1 MKCDICTS
9 EIDVQANGFE
19 GGHNA
24 FPISNGRCCTKCNDT
39 EVIPMRIA
47 IIASGRAMPT
57 KPIKEILKEH
67 RKARAL
73 AKVSLKHITKRVNE
87 ERKNN
92 G

>member
-1 MKCDICTS
+1 MKCSICTS
-9 EIDVQANGFE
+9 QIDIQANGFE

-24 FPISNGRCCTKCNDT
+24 FPLSNGRCCTRCNDN

-57 KPIKEILKEH
+57 QALKDVLVEQ

-73 AKVSLKHITKRVNE
+73 AKVSLKNITKEVNK
-87 ERKNN
+87 RKNN

>member
-1 MKCDICTS
+1 MKCSICTS
-9 EIDVQANGFE
+9 QIDIQANGFE

-24 FPISNGRCCTKCNDT
+24 FPLSNGRCCTRCNDT
-39 EVIPMRIA
+39 EVITMRIA

-57 KPIKEILKEH
+57 KPLKDILKEQ

-73 AKVSLKHITKRVNE
+73 AKVSLKNITKEVNK
-87 ERKNN
+87 RKNN

>member
-1 MKCDICTS
+1 MKCSICTS
-9 EIDVQANGFE
+9 KIDIQANGFE

-24 FPISNGRCCTKCNDT
+24 FPLSNGRCCTRCNDN
-39 EVIPMRIA
+39 EVVPMRIA
-47 IIASGRAMPT
+47 IIASGRPMPT
-57 KPIKEILKEH
+57 QPIKDILKEQ

-73 AKVSLKHITKRVNE
+73 AQVSLKNITKEVN

>member
-1 MKCDICTS
+1 MKCSICTS

-24 FPISNGRCCTKCNDT
+24 FPLSNGRCCTRCNDT

-57 KPIKEILKEH
+57 KPLKDILKEQ

-73 AKVSLKHITKRVNE
+73 AKVSLKNITKEVNK
-87 ERKNN
+87 RKNN

>member
-9 EIDVQANGFE
+9 EIDIQANGFE

-24 FPISNGRCCTKCNDT
+24 FPLSNGRCCTKCNDT

-47 IIASGRAMPT
+47 IIGSGRAMPT
-57 KPIKEILKEH
+57 KPLKDILKEH

-73 AKVSLKHITKRVNE
+73 AKVSLNHIAKQVNE
-87 ERKNN
+87 K
-92 G
+92 